1 MSFNSR
7 LKSLARYL
15 QQLGVR
21 TQLTLCQIDS
31 GGGLQGKKVIVT
43 GGGSGIGLAM
53 AKKFL
58 SEGAEVVITGRNLE
72 KLKQAEASI
81 NNSNLHILQWD
92 VVDTKEIDNKLQNA
106 IKFLGGEINC
116 FVNNAAFVA
125 VRKESE
131 DFWDNSFDTNAKAL
145 YFISKKVADIFEK
158 NNGGRV
164 SKILNI
170 SSLSAFVNNSNPY
183 GISKVCVNRI
193 TKGMA
198 KELASKNI
206 LVNAIAPGYTD
217 SSINKQNYEKNAYSA
232 KSPLHRI
239 ILPEDIAEL
248 ATFLLSDAA
257 NAIVGQIIAVDGGT
271 TL

>member
-1 MSFNSR
+1 MGIVNK
-7 LKSLARYL
+7 LKAIAKYVKYNGKITLLSL
-15 QQLGVR
+15 G
-21 TQLTLCQIDS
+21 QIRS
-31 GGGLQGKKVIVT
+31 GCVLLNKKIVVT

-58 SEGAEVVITGRNLE
+58 SEGAEVVITGRNIE

-81 NNSNLHILQWD
+81 NNHNLHILQWD
-92 VVDTKEIDNKLQNA
+92 VVNTTEIDEKLLKA
-106 IKFLGGEINC
+106 LELLGGDINC

-125 VRKESE
+125 VRKETE
-131 DFWDNSFDTNAKAL
+131 DFWDSSFDTNAKAL
-145 YFISKKVADIFEK
+145 YFISKKVAEIFEK
-158 NNGGRV
+158 NNSGRV

-170 SSLSAFVNNSNPY
+170 SSLSAFLNNSNPY
-183 GISKVCVNRI
+183 GISKECVNRI

-198 KELASKNI
+198 KECASKNI
-206 LVNAIAPGYTD
+206 LINAIAPGYTD
-217 SSINKQNYEKNAYSA
+217 SSINRQNFEENAYSS
-232 KSPLHRI
+232 KSPLQRI

-271 TL
+271 SL

>member
-1 MSFNSR
+1 MKLSEKIEALR
-7 LKSLARYL
+7 KYLKYN
-15 QQLGVR
+15 GKI
-21 TQLTLCQIDS
+21 TNLTLSQINH
-31 GGGLQGKKVIVT
+31 GGILQGKRIVVT

-58 SEGAEVVITGRNLE
+58 LEGANVVITGRNSE
-72 KLKQAEASI
+72 KLKLAEASI
-81 NNSNLHILQWD
+81 NNFNLHILQWD
-92 VVDTKEIDNKLQNA
+92 VVNTGEIDEKLQKA
-106 IKFLGGEINC
+106 VELLGGEINC

-125 VRKESE
+125 VRKETE
-131 DFWDNSFDTNAKAL
+131 DFWDRSFDTNARAL
-145 YFISKKVADIFEK
+145 YFISKKVADFFEK
-158 NNGGRV
+158 NNDGRV

-170 SSLSAFVNNSNPY
+170 SSLSAYVNNSNPY

-198 KELASKNI
+198 KECASKNI

-217 SSINKQNYEKNAYSA
+217 ASINKQNFEENAYSA
-232 KSPLHRI
+232 KSPLQRI

-248 ATFLLSDAA
+248 AAFLLSDAA

>member
-1 MSFNSR
+1 MGIFSK
-7 LKSLARYL
+7 LKTIVKYVKYDGKITL
-15 QQLGVR
+15 
-21 TQLTLCQIDS
+21 LTLGQIM
-31 GGGLQGKKVIVT
+31 GGGILLNKKIVIT

-58 SEGAEVVITGRNLE
+58 SEGAQVVITGRNIG
-72 KLKQAEASI
+72 KLKDAEATI
-81 NNSNLHILQWD
+81 NNPNLHILQWD
-92 VVDTKEIDNKLQNA
+92 VVKTDEISDKLQEA
-106 IKFLGGEINC
+106 IKLLGGLDA

-125 VRKESE
+125 ARKETK
-131 DFWDNSFDTNAKAL
+131 DFWDSSFDTNAKAL
-145 YFISKKVADIFEK
+145 YFISKRVAETFEK
-158 NNGGRV
+158 YNGGKV

-198 KELASKNI
+198 KECATKNI

-217 SSINKQNYEKNAYSA
+217 SSINKQNYEENAYSV

-248 ATFLLSDAA
+248 AAFLLSDAA